1 LAFDVA
7 LHFGTLLAVVW
18 YFRNEVVSLIRGALQ
33 IVTTRKIETVEQY
46 RAAFIIVATIPG
58 GIAGLLLEK
67 KAETTFRDPA
77 LIAWALIG
85 MGIVLWAIDKYA
97 SQRRHMNQMTWW
109 DSIVMGIA
117 QIFALIPGF
126 SRSGTTITAGRL
138 LGLDRNGSAAFS
150 FLMSIPIIA
159 AAVVLKVPKVVQ
171 DGGLSMPLI
180 AGVVA
185 SALSGA
191 LAITGLLKY
200 VSKRSY
206 GAFAVYRIV
215 IGIIVLAVY
224 YMRG

>member
-1 LAFDVA
+1 
-7 LHFGTLLAVVW
+7 
-18 YFRNEVVSLIRGALQ
+18 
-33 IVTTRKIETVEQY
+33 
-46 RAAFIIVATIPG
+46 
-58 GIAGLLLEK
+58 
-67 KAETTFRDPA
+67 
-77 LIAWALIG
+77 
-85 MGIVLWAIDKYA
+85 
-97 SQRRHMNQMTWW
+97 
-109 DSIVMGIA
+109 
-117 QIFALIPGF
+117 
-126 SRSGTTITAGRL
+126 
-138 LGLDRNGSAAFS
+138 
-150 FLMSIPIIA
+150 MSIPIIA
-159 AAVVLKVPKVVQ
+159 AAVVLKVPRVVQ